1 MRNKRLS
8 RVFQRRSVT
17 TRNTSSRRKFFG
29 RRGQASKQSSKS
41 NSLKQSSKSNSL
53 ISPSH
58 YDDNSYLYDYSD
70 GNVNKAFVDKLEND
84 LEYRFAREMFSKK
97 KERSNPMMCLPV
109 QFESKEHLK
118 NLTAVLQKDEV
129 SWWEESSGPG
139 DTYDSA
145 CTRST
150 ISSAGAFLG
159 GLIICTEIVTCGNG
173 Y

>member
-17 TRNTSSRRKFFG
+17 TRNNTSSRRKFFG
-29 RRGQASKQSSKS
+29 RRGQS
-41 NSLKQSSKSNSL
+41 KQSSKSNSL
-53 ISPSH
+53 ISPSY
-58 YDDNSYLYDYSD
+58 YDDNSYLYDYPD
-70 GNVNKAFVDKLEND
+70 QNVNKAFVDQLEND

-97 KERSNPMMCLPV
+97 KERSNPMVCLPV
-109 QFESKEHLK
+109 QFEQKEHLK

-139 DTYDSA
+139 DTYDSN
-145 CTRST
+145 CTKST
-150 ISSAGAFLG
+150 ISSAGSILG
-159 GLIICTEIVTCGNG
+159 GLIICTEIVTCGDG

>member
-17 TRNTSSRRKFFG
+17 TRNTSSGRKFFG

-41 NSLKQSSKSNSL
+41 NSL
-53 ISPSH
+53 ISPSYH
-58 YDDNSYLYDYSD
+58 DDNSYLYDYSD

-97 KERSNPMMCLPV
+97 KERSNPMVCLPV

-145 CTRST
+145 CTKST
-150 ISSAGAFLG
+150 ISSAGSFLG

>member
-17 TRNTSSRRKFFG
+17 TRNTSSGRKFFG

-41 NSLKQSSKSNSL
+41 NSL
-53 ISPSH
+53 ISPSYH
-58 YDDNSYLYDYSD
+58 DDNSYLYDYSD

-145 CTRST
+145 CTKST
-150 ISSAGAFLG
+150 ISSAGSFLG